1 MGKENL
7 VLYMT
12 LNSRFA
18 QFREA
23 NFSLVDRWVF
33 QDKKEILD
41 VEPNS
46 VRAVQVARDLD
57 RLNQWFLYPELVKRL
72 GKKIDPTSE
81 KGRPLRIID
90 VCTGYGG
97 LSRYLIGWAEKKG
110 LSLEILG
117 VDSSSAIICEARSHS
132 GIPFT
137 VADASRLPFQNGEFD
152 IALNVY
158 ALHHCDAQT
167 VIDML
172 VESARIAEAFLF
184 YDLRRTVYG
193 FITAQLDRLLF
204 SDDFVHDAVASH
216 RRAYSI
222 KEMQFLVKEAGV
234 NAAVTRF
241 NHGVVI
247 ESQP

>member
-12 LNSRFA
+12 LNNRFA

-46 VRAVQVARDLD
+46 VRAIQVARDLD

-72 GKKIDPTSE
+72 SKKIDLISG
-81 KGRPLRIID
+81 KGKLRIID

-117 VDSSSAIICEARSHS
+117 VDSSSAIIREAQLNSD
-132 GIPFT
+132 IPFT
-137 VADASRLPFQNGEFD
+137 VADASRLPFQNGQFD

-167 VIDML
+167 VVDML
-172 VESARIAEAFLF
+172 VESARVAEAFLF

-222 KEMQFLVKEAGV
+222 KEIQFLVKEAGV

-241 NHGVVI
+241 NHGVII

>member
-1 MGKENL
+1 MDKENL

-46 VRAVQVARDLD
+46 VRAVQVACDLD

-72 GKKIDPTSE
+72 SKKIDSTSE
-81 KGRPLRIID
+81 KDRLKIID
-90 VCTGYGG
+90 VCTGFGG

-117 VDSSSAIICEARSHS
+117 VDSSSAIIREAQLNSD
-132 GIPFT
+132 IPFT
-137 VADASRLPFQNGEFD
+137 VADASRLPFKNGQFD

-158 ALHHCDAQT
+158 ALHHCDAQA
-167 VIDML
+167 VVDML

-222 KEMQFLVKEAGV
+222 KEMQFLVEEAGV

-241 NHGVVI
+241 NHGVII